1 MGEVRTMVTVTE
13 GVYRISLDN
22 QLFLTV
28 TFDNRLGLLPADSSN
43 LNNWEIRRSDK
54 GNYTIK
60 RAGIDQYAG
69 YGDTAEPFEPIRL
82 STQPCEWTI
91 TDGDGDRENA
101 VVIGVPASV
110 TKGEELTLGIAPMR
124 IYPPLVALSP
134 LYPLDRPWTLQPVS
148 RST

>member
-28 TFDNRLGLLPADSSN
+28 TFDNRLGLLPANSSN

-60 RAGIDQYAG
+60 RAGMTSMPG
-69 YGDTAEPFEPIRL
+69 TATRPSPL
-82 STQPCEWTI
+82 NPSTCLPSLEWTI

-134 LYPLDRPWTLQPVS
+134 LYPLDRPWTMQPVS